1 MNDLVYSL
9 NGGLVTDQNKISTI
23 SKVDINSIQKLIRN
37 YKQDLECFG
46 ELGFELQKI
55 AKTNKKIYF
64 LNEQQATLL
73 LTYMK
78 NSESVRNAKKVLV
91 FAFYQMK
98 EKLRSLEQEQEK
110 ARFKSLSDENQRLN
124 SLNHHQK
131 IGYKSQLKQQKE
143 KYENKIK
150 ALKYDLENK
159 KELSFK
165 RKLSQKELLELR
177 KILAKDYNIVCFKEW
192 EMSLFAEKIGKNSVF
207 EVVLN
212 KLEKELNY
220 WKNYEK
226 YEEKWKKNIKEL
238 KMKLV
243 DKLKKA
249 YDYKKELYKA
259 EKGSSSKEYHIENA
273 EIFQD
278 FIELELLQCEDI
290 ERRYFLMQIYRY
302 GYQNIRS
309 LNSKLA
315 FKAKL
320 DNDDINFIKILK
332 EANILHALN
341 EIYTTKEVKKIAKD

>member
-23 SKVDINSIQKLIRN
+23 SKVDINSIQRLIRN

-55 AKTNKKIYF
+55 AKTNKKIYY

-110 ARFKSLSDENQRLN
+110 ARFKTLSDENLRLN

-131 IGYKSQLKQQKE
+131 IGYKSQLAQQKE

-150 ALKYDLENK
+150 ALKYDLEKK

-165 RKLSQKELLELR
+165 RKLSKEELLELR
-177 KILAKDYNIVCFKEW
+177 KILARDYGILCIKEW
-192 EMSLFAEKIGKNSVF
+192 EMSLVAEKIGKDTVF
-207 EVVLN
+207 EAVLN
-212 KLEKELNY
+212 KLEKELKY
-220 WKNYEK
+220 WQNYEE
-226 YEEKWKKNIKEL
+226 YEEKW
-238 KMKLV
+238 
-243 DKLKKA
+243 
-249 YDYKKELYKA
+249 
-259 EKGSSSKEYHIENA
+259 
-273 EIFQD
+273 
-278 FIELELLQCEDI
+278 
-290 ERRYFLMQIYRY
+290 R
-302 GYQNIRS
+302 
-309 LNSKLA
+309 
-315 FKAKL
+315 
-320 DNDDINFIKILK
+320 KILRR
-332 EANILHALN
+332 
-341 EIYTTKEVKKIAKD
+341 

>member
-23 SKVDINSIQKLIRN
+23 SKVDINSIQRLIRN

-55 AKTNKKIYF
+55 AKTNKKIYY

-110 ARFKSLSDENQRLN
+110 ARFKTLSDENQRLN

-131 IGYKSQLKQQKE
+131 IGYKSQLAQQKE

-165 RKLSQKELLELR
+165 RKLSKEELLELR
-177 KILAKDYNIVCFKEW
+177 KILARDYGMICIKEW
-192 EMSLFAEKIGKNSVF
+192 EFEFLAEKIALESTKMTTWDA
-207 EVVLN
+207 VVK
-212 KLEKELNY
+212 KLKQSLDY
-220 WKNYEK
+220 WQNYEE
-226 YEEKWKKNIKEL
+226 YEEKW
-238 KMKLV
+238 
-243 DKLKKA
+243 
-249 YDYKKELYKA
+249 
-259 EKGSSSKEYHIENA
+259 
-273 EIFQD
+273 
-278 FIELELLQCEDI
+278 
-290 ERRYFLMQIYRY
+290 R
-302 GYQNIRS
+302 
-309 LNSKLA
+309 
-315 FKAKL
+315 
-320 DNDDINFIKILK
+320 KILRR
-332 EANILHALN
+332 
-341 EIYTTKEVKKIAKD
+341 

>member
-23 SKVDINSIQKLIRN
+23 SKVDINSIQRLIRN

-55 AKTNKKIYF
+55 AKTNKKIYY

-110 ARFKSLSDENQRLN
+110 ARFKTLSDENLRLN

-131 IGYKSQLKQQKE
+131 IGYKSQLAQQKE

-150 ALKYDLENK
+150 ALQYDLEKK

-165 RKLSQKELLELR
+165 RKLSKEELLELR
-177 KILAKDYNIVCFKEW
+177 KILARDYGMICIKEW
-192 EMSLFAEKIGKNSVF
+192 EMSLVAEKIALESTRMTTWDA
-207 EVVLN
+207 VVK
-212 KLEKELNY
+212 KLKQSLDY
-220 WKNYEK
+220 WQNYEE
-226 YEEKWKKNIKEL
+226 YEEKW
-238 KMKLV
+238 
-243 DKLKKA
+243 
-249 YDYKKELYKA
+249 
-259 EKGSSSKEYHIENA
+259 
-273 EIFQD
+273 
-278 FIELELLQCEDI
+278 
-290 ERRYFLMQIYRY
+290 R
-302 GYQNIRS
+302 
-309 LNSKLA
+309 
-315 FKAKL
+315 
-320 DNDDINFIKILK
+320 KILRR
-332 EANILHALN
+332 
-341 EIYTTKEVKKIAKD
+341 